1 MKIGYRTI
9 ANTNY
14 RVLPPKWK
22 IIEEKD
28 YRSPTQRYL
37 DGVDSAMR
45 EARAH
50 LPYAGAND
58 VVALV
63 FGNQAFTH
71 ELASRHLAHLV
82 EERRALTRRHLRDV
96 QWRLDELLERK
107 PLRRPGLGGYDDAS
121 LTDVERE
128 ILNLEFQKR
137 ALEKDL
143 WRETQELRTNLVQER
158 REQETT
164 RRRISHLA
172 GGSYGGT

>member
-1 MKIGYRTI
+1 MRIGYHTI
-9 ANTNY
+9 ISY
-14 RVLPPKWK
+14 RVLPPNWR

-28 YRSPTQRYL
+28 DRSPTQRYL

-45 EARAH
+45 EARTH
-50 LPYAGAND
+50 LPYAGAKD

-71 ELASRHLAHLV
+71 ELSSRHLASLV
-82 EERRALTRRHLRDV
+82 QERRALTERHLRDV

-107 PLRRPGLGGYDDAS
+107 PLRLRGPGFQDDAT

-128 ILNLEFQKR
+128 ILNLEWQKR

-143 WRETQELRTNLVQER
+143 WKDTQELRTNLVTER

-164 RRRISHLA
+164 RRRISYLA
-172 GGSYGGT
+172 GGSYGGI

>member
-1 MKIGYRTI
+1 MRIGYRTI
-9 ANTNY
+9 TSY
-14 RVLPPKWK
+14 RVLPPKWR

-28 YRSPTQRYL
+28 DRSPTQRYL
-37 DGVDSAMR
+37 DGVDNAMR
-45 EARAH
+45 EARTH
-50 LPYAGAND
+50 LPYAGGND
-58 VVALV
+58 VVALI

-71 ELASRHLAHLV
+71 ELAARHGAYLLQ
-82 EERRALTRRHLRDV
+82 ERRDLTERHLRDV
-96 QWRLDELLERK
+96 QWRLDELLQRK
-107 PLRRPGLGGYDDAS
+107 PFRRPGLGGYDDAS

-143 WRETQELRTNLVQER
+143 WKDTQELRTNLVTER

-164 RRRISHLA
+164 RRRISYLA